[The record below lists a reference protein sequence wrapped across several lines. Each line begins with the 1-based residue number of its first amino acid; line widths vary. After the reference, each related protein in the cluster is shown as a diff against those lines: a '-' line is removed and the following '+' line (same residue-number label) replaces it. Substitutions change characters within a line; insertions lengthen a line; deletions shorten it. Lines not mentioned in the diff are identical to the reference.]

1 VAPGHAEAAE
11 RRGEGEGGAERCKAA
26 RNSIHSAGRRGTYDH
41 INFDKGEL
49 TMEMTEKK
57 NDLKSMMVESM
68 EKVKEMVDANNIVGE
83 PITTPDGVTLIPI
96 SRLSY
101 GFGCGGGD
109 YGKNK
114 ERSGAGCGAGVR
126 VEPMAFLVV
135 KGGVTRMLPV
145 GAPAITTVDRVIE
158 MVPELL
164 DRVEGFVDKK
174 RNKDF

>member
-1 VAPGHAEAAE
+1 MDE
-11 RRGEGEGGAERCKAA
+11 
-26 RNSIHSAGRRGTYDH
+26 TM
-41 INFDKGEL
+41 DKKRPL
-49 TMEMTEKK
+49 SDLMRSTMDKIREMADT
-57 NDLKSMMVESM
+57 NT
-68 EKVKEMVDANNIVGE
+68 IVGQ

-114 ERSGAGCGAGVR
+114 ENSGAGCGAGVR

-145 GAPAITTVDRVIE
+145 GTPAITTVDRVIE

>member
-1 VAPGHAEAAE
+1 
-11 RRGEGEGGAERCKAA
+11 
-26 RNSIHSAGRRGTYDH
+26 
-41 INFDKGEL
+41 
-49 TMEMTEKK
+49 MEMTEKK

-109 YGKNK
+109 YGKQPDQM
-114 ERSGAGCGAGVR
+114 GAAAGAGVR

-135 KGGVTRMLPV
+135 KDGVTRMLPV
-145 GAPAITTVDRVIE
+145 AAPAITTVDRAIE
-158 MVPELL
+158 LVPQVL
-164 DRVEGFVDKK
+164 DRVESFIDRKK
-174 RNKDF
+174 AEKEEF

>member
-1 VAPGHAEAAE
+1 
-11 RRGEGEGGAERCKAA
+11 
-26 RNSIHSAGRRGTYDH
+26 
-41 INFDKGEL
+41 
-49 TMEMTEKK
+49 MEMTEKK
-57 NDLKSMMVESM
+57 NSLSEMMETSMD
-68 EKVKEMVDANNIVGE
+68 KIRQMVDSNTIVGE
-83 PITTPDGVTLIPI
+83 PITTPDGVTLIPV

-109 YGKNK
+109 YGKNGAS
-114 ERSGAGCGAGVR
+114 SGAGCGAGIR

-145 GAPAITTVDRVIE
+145 GTPAITTVDRVIE

-174 RNKDF
+174 RGKDF